1 MDVRTAFFALLVAV
15 LGIIGFLLVD
25 PFLQYVLAAG
35 LLAFVLF
42 PLHERLSERIG
53 PRPSAAVLT
62 AVAFVTAI
70 VPLLVLTLILLDT
83 TITFLDDLQG
93 SDLSVFLD
101 SVRGFLVDDL
111 GVDPGHVEE
120 IEAAAIEEFEDLL
133 AASAEILLTQ
143 TLGLLDTTVDVGF
156 GVLILAFLLY
166 YLLVDGP
173 DLVEWTREVTPLD
186 NDVQDELY
194 DEMSVVTWAVI
205 GSHLLV
211 AVVEGILGGIGLWL
225 VGVPNAAFWAVVMVI
240 ASIMPV
246 VGVWLVWAPMVV
258 YLVVVG
264 QPVGA
269 VILLVYGIAVLSVVD
284 NYLRAIFVDAGSGVH
299 PAIVLVGVLGGIYL
313 LGIMGLFLGPILLAL
328 FKAAVTVFD
337 RTHGVSSQSR
347 EDATA
352 ETGDDGPPES
362 GGSGASG

>member
-42 PLHERLSERIG
+42 PLHERLAERIG

-70 VPLLVLTLILLDT
+70 IPVLVLTVVLLDT
-83 TITFLDDLQG
+83 TIAFLDDLQG
-93 SDLSVFLD
+93 SDLSAFVD
-101 SVRGFLVDDL
+101 SLRGFLVDDL
-111 GVDPGHVEE
+111 GVDPEHVDE
-120 IEAAAIEEFEDLL
+120 IEAAAVEEFEDLL

-143 TLGLLDTTVDVGF
+143 TLGLLDTTVDVGL

-173 DLVEWTREVTPLD
+173 ELVAWTREVTPLD

-225 VGVPNAAFWAVVMVI
+225 VGVPNAAFWAVVMVVV
-240 ASIMPV
+240 SIMPV
-246 VGVWLVWAPMVV
+246 IGVWLVWAPMVV
-258 YLVVVG
+258 YLVVIG

-337 RTHGVSSQSR
+337 RTHGVSR
-347 EDATA
+347 DDVPA
-352 ETGDDGPPES
+352 ETGDGTAGETGDSE
-362 GGSGASG
+362 AST